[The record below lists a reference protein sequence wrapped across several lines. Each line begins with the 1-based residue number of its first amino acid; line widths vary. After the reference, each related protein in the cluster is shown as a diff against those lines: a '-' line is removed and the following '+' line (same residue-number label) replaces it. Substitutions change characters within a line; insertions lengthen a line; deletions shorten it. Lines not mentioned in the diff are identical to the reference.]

1 MRMKQWKILIC
12 IVCVVAM
19 LVIGI
24 PAAAEEL
31 TVNPYVGAGLVA
43 QLYESG
49 GLHMFANNTAG
60 TTPVYDRGGTVG
72 YMSPGDYIKIDNVD
86 FGDDTASQAF
96 LKTSSGPGIEVQV
109 SVYLDAPEGEPICV
123 FRFVGEDWAMPVQV
137 NADVTKAVGGVHDM
151 YLVLDKGNF
160 NFSALLFKRG
170 DPVTTPPE
178 ENGDEPGNNEVP
190 DQTEAPDK
198 DKDPVEIPGQADE
211 PDDGISPMIIAGIV
225 VFIIVAAVAIGVF
238 IKFKKK
244 KGNGSNEE

>member
-1 MRMKQWKILIC
+1 MCMKQWKILVCVI
-12 IVCVVAM
+12 CVVAM
-19 LVIGI
+19 MVIGV

-43 QLYESG
+43 QLYESD

-60 TTPVYDRGGTVG
+60 TTPIYDRGGTVG
-72 YMSPGDYIKIDNVD
+72 YMSPGDYIKIDNVE
-86 FGDDTASQAF
+86 FGDSTASKAF
-96 LKTSSGPGIEVQV
+96 LKTSSGPGIDVQV

-123 FRFVGEDWAMPVQV
+123 FRFVGENWAVPTQV

-170 DPVTTPPE
+170 DPVTAPTE
-178 ENGDEPGNNEVP
+178 GNGDAPGEDEVP
-190 DQTEAPDK
+190 NQTEAPDENK
-198 DKDPVEIPGQADE
+198 TSDVIPGQAEE
-211 PDDGISPMIIAGIV
+211 PDNGISPMIIAGIV

-238 IKFKKK
+238 SKFKKK

>member
-1 MRMKQWKILIC
+1 MCMKQWKMLVC
-12 IVCVVAM
+12 FVCVVAM
-19 LVIGI
+19 LVVGV
-24 PAAAEEL
+24 PAMAEEL
-31 TVNPYVGAGLVA
+31 TVDPYVGAGLVA

-86 FGDDTASQAF
+86 FGEDTASQAF

-123 FRFVGEDWAMPVQV
+123 FRFVGEDWAMPTQV

-170 DPVTTPPE
+170 DPVTNPTE
-178 ENGDEPGNNEVP
+178 GNVEEPGGNEIPNQTQVP
-190 DQTEAPDK
+190 DE
-198 DKDPVEIPGQADE
+198 DKDPVVIPGQADE

-238 IKFKKK
+238 SKFKKK